1 MAPQELLESSFD
13 VDSDTLLKLAI
24 KQIESITIQR
34 QSTSK
39 FPLILTHFSSILN
52 NITARSKRTF
62 VGLARGK
69 IAWGCPSPRQV
80 GMIYNQGDD
89 AKEGIDK

>member
-34 QSTSK
+34 QSITK
-39 FPLILTHFSSILN
+39 FPLI
-52 NITARSKRTF
+52 
-62 VGLARGK
+62 
-69 IAWGCPSPRQV
+69 
-80 GMIYNQGDD
+80 
-89 AKEGIDK
+89 